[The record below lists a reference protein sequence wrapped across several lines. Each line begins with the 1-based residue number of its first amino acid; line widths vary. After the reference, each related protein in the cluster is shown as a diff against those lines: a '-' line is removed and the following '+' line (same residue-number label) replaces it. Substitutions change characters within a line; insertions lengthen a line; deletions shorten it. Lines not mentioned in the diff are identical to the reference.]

1 MLVQRKKYRLVKN
14 TYISVNLI
22 NLLKQNCLLHF
33 YFIKH
38 INSLTYST
46 LKTNLNHLNSRLLYC
61 KSILLKKEFFTFN
74 VSSFYID
81 KLFINN
87 IIVVYTKDHFRHN
100 SHKNFFIELISK
112 KINMSLLYLC
122 YSKRFLFSS
131 TLIKYHLLSKEKVII
146 SLLFILLNSN
156 AFFYMALYYYENF
169 KRGQYFNSI

>member
-14 TYISVNLI
+14 TYTSVNLI
-22 NLLKQNCLLHF
+22 NLLKQNYLLHF

-38 INSLTYST
+38 INSLTYSA
-46 LKTNLNHLNSRLLYC
+46 LKTNLNHLNLQLLYC
-61 KSILLKKEFFTFN
+61 KGILLKKEFFTFK
-74 VSSFYID
+74 VSNFYID

-87 IIVVYTKDHFRHN
+87 IIVVYTKDYFRY
-100 SHKNFFIELISK
+100 SLYKNFSIELTSK
-112 KINMSLLYLC
+112 KINMSLLYLY
-122 YSKRFLFSS
+122 YSKRFLFSC

-156 AFFYMALYYYENF
+156 VFFYIALSYYESF